1 MNKALGTVTLAALLA
16 VSLVACSKKPAA
28 PAAQPAGVSVTA
40 VTLGK
45 AIGADKRVT
54 APLDTFAKND
64 TIYVVVETTG
74 SGNAAFRA
82 KWTYLKGDATAVVE
96 KNEQTVVAT
105 GPAVTEFHIS
115 KPDGWPLGNYQV
127 EVLLNDASTGVHK
140 FTVK

>member
-28 PAAQPAGVSVTA
+28 PAQPAGVSVTA

-74 SGNAAFRA
+74 SGNAAFKA
-82 KWTYLKGDATAVVE
+82 KWTYHKGDAAAVVE
-96 KNEQTVVAT
+96 KNEQTVLAT
-105 GPAVTEFHIS
+105 GPAITEFHIS
-115 KPDGWPLGNYQV
+115 KPDGWPVGNYQV

>member
-1 MNKALGTVTLAALLA
+1 MNKALGTATLAALLA

-45 AIGADKRVT
+45 AIGTDKRVT
-54 APLDTFAKND
+54 APLDTFSKND
-64 TIYVVVETTG
+64 TIYTVVETTG
-74 SGNAAFRA
+74 SGNAAFKT
-82 KWTYLKGDATAVVE
+82 KWTYHKGDAAAVVE
-96 KNEQTVVAT
+96 KNEQTVLAT
-105 GPAVTEFHIS
+105 GPAITEFHVS
-115 KPDGWPLGNYQV
+115 KPDGWPVGNYQV

>member
-1 MNKALGTVTLAALLA
+1 
-16 VSLVACSKKPAA
+16 
-28 PAAQPAGVSVTA
+28 VTA

-54 APLDTFAKND
+54 APLDSFAKND